1 MFDNQDEWQ
10 TLLFKTNC
18 HKHNISLQVL
28 PQKYSCLAAVRAV
41 EPRMKGIEFTIKL
54 Q

>member
-41 EPRMKGIEFTIKL
+41 EPRTKGIEFTIKL